1 MSITFTSNQPA
12 KASVD
17 DIEKRLDNAGLLL
30 AEIRG
35 FLLIGQQENA
45 ARAALKLKRET
56 GFALEAVHELE
67 GAEAVR
73 LVAGDMLDDY
83 GIPEHILLDNGHE
96 FAAKALT
103 GGSPTHCRRSKMTNS
118 KPKMDEET
126 KNVLARVELD
136 MEKVYRLVER
146 LEREAFLSD
155 EQIQAGDRDAMEI
168 SSDTLTEV
176 SPKIKDI
183 IVEARI
189 ALHVYREA
197 RK

>member
-1 MSITFTSNQPA
+1 
-12 KASVD
+12 
-17 DIEKRLDNAGLLL
+17 
-30 AEIRG
+30 
-35 FLLIGQQENA
+35 
-45 ARAALKLKRET
+45 
-56 GFALEAVHELE
+56 
-67 GAEAVR
+67 
-73 LVAGDMLDDY
+73 
-83 GIPEHILLDNGHE
+83 
-96 FAAKALT
+96 
-103 GGSPTHCRRSKMTNS
+103 MTNS

-136 MEKVYRLVER
+136 MEKIYRLVER

-155 EQIQAGDRDAMEI
+155 EQIQAGDHDAMEI

-189 ALHVYREA
+189 ALHAYREA